1 MNGGW
6 IRPNATAPDHHAR
19 VLIAFLN
26 SVIFRVS
33 GVLPIDFMLPV
44 SPVKLSG
51 RLLDWFL
58 RFSGS
63 EFTPFKVGDD
73 SGARIS
79 SALAAGR
86 FFQSPL
92 TNSKGR
98 VKNARIRPRKS
109 LINKKVTNPVS
120 DPYNHSA
127 FEVLAGIRRVQH
139 KENIQKEWDNVHTRY
154 KHLGAPCAQKLTPD
168 LRYAYIGKRA
178 AQLDQKLANVQNT
191 IIVGHD
197 YLLRGS

>member
-1 MNGGW
+1 M
-6 IRPNATAPDHHAR
+6 
-19 VLIAFLN
+19 AFLN
-26 SVIFRVS
+26 SVILHVS
-33 GVLPIDFMLPV
+33 TVLPIDLILPV
-44 SPVKLSG
+44 SLVKLSG
-51 RLLDWFL
+51 LVVDPTL

-63 EFTPFKVGDD
+63 EFTPSRLGDD
-73 SGARIS
+73 SRVEIS
-79 SALAAGR
+79 SALVEGR

-92 TNSKGR
+92 TNSKGK
-98 VKNARIRPRKS
+98 VKNAKIRPRKS
-109 LINKKVTNPVS
+109 LSYKKFTYPMS

-139 KENIQKEWDNVHTRY
+139 KENIQKEWDNIHTRY
-154 KHLGAPCAQKLTPD
+154 EHLGASRAQKLRPD

-178 AQLDQKLANVQNT
+178 AQLDQKLANVQNI